1 MGPADD
7 KLPAANKAA
16 LRERNILLVT
26 ILILGLIGAGIAVA
40 SLVRPLPQAATDR
53 AVLVDQLLR
62 VMFGLATAVF
72 LGVEGL
78 LVFAAVRGRLFRSSN
93 AIGNPATS
101 LELVWV
107 AVPAAIVVV
116 LSVYSIR
123 VLLLME
129 APRSNALQVEITAS
143 QYQWEIYYPDSGLT
157 TNELHLPA
165 GRPAELRFSS
175 RDVIH
180 SFWVPAFGA
189 KVDALPG
196 RNTSLT
202 LTPLQV
208 GEFEA
213 VCAEFCGP
221 GHAGMIASVR
231 VEDPTQF
238 EEWLQAGGGD

>member
-1 MGPADD
+1 M
-7 KLPAANKAA
+7 
-16 LRERNILLVT
+16 RERNILLVT
-26 ILILGLIGAGIAVA
+26 ILVLSLIGAGIMVA
-40 SLVRPLPQAATDR
+40 SLVHPVPQAVSDR

-62 VMFGLATAVF
+62 VTFGLATAVF

-78 LVFAAVRGRLFRSSN
+78 LVFAALRGRLFRNSP
-93 AIGNPATS
+93 AIGNPGSS
-101 LELVWV
+101 LELLWL

-129 APRSNALQVEITAS
+129 GPRSSPLRVEITAS
-143 QYQWEIYYPDSGLT
+143 QYQWQIHYPDGGVT
-157 TNELHLPA
+157 TDELHLPA
-165 GRPAELRFSS
+165 GRAAVLMFRS

-189 KVDALPG
+189 KVDALPD
-196 RNTSLT
+196 RNTSLA

-213 VCAEFCGP
+213 VCAEYCGA
-221 GHAGMIASVR
+221 GHAGMTASVQ
-231 VEDPTQF
+231 VEEPTQF
-238 EEWLQAGGGD
+238 DQWLQSGGGD

>member
-1 MGPADD
+1 M
-7 KLPAANKAA
+7 
-16 LRERNILLVT
+16 RERNILLVT
-26 ILILGLIGAGIAVA
+26 ILVLSLIGAGIAVA
-40 SLVRPLPQAATDR
+40 SLVRPLPQAASDR

-62 VMFGLATAVF
+62 VIFGLATAVF

-78 LVFAAVRGRLFRSSN
+78 LVFAAVRGRLFRTS
-93 AIGNPATS
+93 AVIANPATS
-101 LELVWV
+101 LELLWL

-129 APRSNALQVEITAS
+129 APRSDPLQVEITAS
-143 QYQWEIYYPDSGLT
+143 QYQWEFHYPDSGLT

-165 GRPAELRFSS
+165 GRPAELQFRSS
-175 RDVIH
+175 DVIH

-189 KVDALPG
+189 KVDALPD
-196 RNTSLT
+196 RVTSLA
-202 LTPLQV
+202 LTPLRT

-213 VCAEFCGP
+213 VCAEFCGA
-221 GHAGMIASVR
+221 GHAGMIASVK

-238 EEWLQAGGGD
+238 DQWLQAGGGD